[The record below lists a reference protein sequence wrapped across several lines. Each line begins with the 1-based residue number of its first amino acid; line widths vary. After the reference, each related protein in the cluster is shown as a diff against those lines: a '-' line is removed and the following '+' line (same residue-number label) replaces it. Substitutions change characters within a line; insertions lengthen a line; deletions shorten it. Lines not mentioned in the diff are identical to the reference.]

1 MSRER
6 FYLLPVI
13 DSQSHVFSK
22 REALLAFAQFIT
34 IYICAFS
41 EFHPGMD
48 FVCTVSHLDFQCTV
62 ISSKNSRGHFFFH
75 TKGEG
80 FLKGRRLFQIFLT
93 GSHALYILFIVPLNQ
108 KMITSNKLNMGFLSV
123 PNLFPWLNFNVNILC
138 IRA

>member
-22 REALLAFAQFIT
+22 REALLAFAQLLFI
-34 IYICAFS
+34 S
-41 EFHPGMD
+41 
-48 FVCTVSHLDFQCTV
+48 VCFLSFIQAWILYVSHLDFQCTV

-80 FLKGRRLFQIFLT
+80 FLKGRRLFQILLT